1 MRVNTAGAGACFSV
15 KVFPYEELPVVRF
28 LFKTVLLSCALSVT
42 GVSHADDAPKNLP
55 VTLTLLSSSGVT
67 GAVQAIAAEYEKISG
82 VKLLIKAAPP
92 RGADPQAIPN
102 RLDRNEPA
110 DAVFTVGVALDR
122 LIAQGQV
129 DKRSRVDL
137 GKSFIAVAVLEGAEK
152 PDIDNMEAFRT
163 TLINADSVAYSG
175 SPSGAY
181 LSHWLFPHMALDQSF
196 KLKSKAVRDE
206 QVGSVVSRGEA
217 QLGVQQLSEL
227 VSVPGIDIV
236 GLIPDKAQQ
245 MVLYSGGVLKNSPH
259 PAEAK
264 ALLDYMGSEKGREAI
279 TQSGLKPMH

>member
-1 MRVNTAGAGACFSV
+1 MRV
-15 KVFPYEELPVVRF
+15 
-28 LFKTVLLSCALSVT
+28 LFKTVLLSCAVLVT
-42 GVSHADDAPKNLP
+42 GVSYADDASKNPP
-55 VTLTLLSSSGVT
+55 VTLSVLSSSGVM
-67 GAVQAIAAEYEKISG
+67 GAVQAIAPEYEKISG
-82 VKLLIKAAPP
+82 VKLLIQAAPP
-92 RGADPQAIPN
+92 RGANPQAIPN

-110 DAVFTVGVALDR
+110 DAVLTGGVALDR

-129 DKRSRVDL
+129 DKSSRVDL

-152 PDIDNMEAFRT
+152 PDIDSMEAFRT

-175 SPSGAY
+175 SSSGAY

-206 QVGSVVSRGEA
+206 PVGNVVARGEA

-227 VSVPGIDIV
+227 MSVPGIDIV

-245 MVLYSGGVLKNSPH
+245 MILYSGGVLKNSPH

-264 ALLDYMGSEKGREAI
+264 ALLDYMGSDKGREAI
-279 TQSGLKPMH
+279 TKSGLKPMH